1 MNEVPSP
8 LWTNSTTAV
17 NKTGTWRS
25 ALPNYY
31 DSPSPCHNA
40 CPVNGNISTWI
51 QEIKAK
57 DYYGAWIT
65 LMDNNPFPAI
75 AGRICH
81 HPCENPC
88 NRKYQD
94 ESIAICSLEHFI
106 GDIALDKKWEIPAA
120 EITHKEKVAVI
131 GAGPSG
137 LSAAY
142 QLRRRGY
149 AVTLMEAGDQ
159 LGGLMRYG
167 IPSYRLAK
175 DVLDGEIQRIV
186 DLGVEVQTG
195 VEVADSAA
203 VKALRDEFDAV
214 YLAVGASRSK
224 RVPGLDYDQ
233 PWVIDSAQFLAATNR
248 GDTLDIGDSLLV
260 IGGGSAAMDVARTAR
275 RLGKEVTVLS
285 LEPEE
290 LLPAQREEVEE
301 AQEESVLFVS
311 GAMLQSVQDSG
322 AGGLELSCIKV
333 EFEQGESRGQFK
345 ITPIEGSEFTLNVHT
360 VVPAIGQEVE
370 LERWGELSSDESPII
385 NTDGLHQTA
394 IDGVFA
400 GGDFASLDR
409 FVTQAVGMG
418 KRAAQ
423 DIIRYLDSA
432 AADEKSAKGQ
442 EVPYKAI
449 NIHYHSVAKRQIQ
462 DVAELDERLK
472 SFIEVQRGLTIEQA
486 LTEADRC
493 FSCGNCIYCDNCFYY
508 CPDMAIIKLE
518 KGYQVKTDYCK
529 GCGLCAAECP
539 TGTIIMQEEI

>member
-8 LWTNSTTAV
+8 LWTNSSTAV

-25 ALPNYY
+25 ALPNYQ

-40 CPVNGNISTWI
+40 CPVNGDIATWI

-57 DYYGAWIT
+57 DYYGAWLT

-94 ESIAICSLEHFI
+94 ESIAICSLEHFV

-120 EITHKEKVAVI
+120 DITHEEKIAVI

-175 DVLDGEIQRIV
+175 DVLDGEVQRIV
-186 DLGVEVQTG
+186 NLGVEVRTG
-195 VEVADSAA
+195 VEIADAAA
-203 VKALRDEFDAV
+203 VKQLREEFDAV
-214 YLAVGASRSK
+214 YLAIGASRSK
-224 RVPGLDYDQ
+224 RVPNLDYEQ
-233 PWVIDSAQFLAATNR
+233 SWVIDSAKFLAATNR
-248 GDTLDIGDSLLV
+248 GDAMEFGDSILV

-275 RLGKEVTVLS
+275 RLGKDVTVLS

-301 AQEESVLFVS
+301 AQEESVHFIG
-311 GAMLQSVQDSG
+311 GAMLQSVNSNG
-322 AGGLELSCIKV
+322 SNGLELNCIKV
-333 EFEQGESRGQFK
+333 EFEQGAARGQFTIK
-345 ITPIEGSEFTLNVHT
+345 PVEGSEFTLNADT
-360 VVPAIGQEVE
+360 IVPAIGQEVE
-370 LERWGELSSDESPII
+370 LDRWGELSSDSSPII
-385 NTDGLHQTA
+385 NTDSLHHTA

-423 DIIRYLDSA
+423 DIIGYLDA
-432 AADEKSAKGQ
+432 GQKKQAEKGQ
-442 EVPYKAI
+442 EVPFKSI
-449 NIHYHSVAKRQIQ
+449 NVHYHSEAKRQIQ

-472 SFIEVQRGLTIEQA
+472 SFMEVQRGLTIEQA

-493 FSCGNCIYCDNCFYY
+493 FSCGNCIFCDNCFYY
-508 CPDMAIIKLE
+508 CPDMAITKLE

-539 TGTIIMQEEI
+539 TGTIIMREEI